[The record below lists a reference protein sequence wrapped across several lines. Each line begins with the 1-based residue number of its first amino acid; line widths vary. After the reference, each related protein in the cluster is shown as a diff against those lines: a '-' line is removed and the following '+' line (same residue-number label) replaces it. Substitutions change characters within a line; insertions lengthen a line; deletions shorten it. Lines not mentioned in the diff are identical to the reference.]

1 MVPPNLLK
9 VKADADKNKAR
20 LGSLACF
27 GHDFEWGTG
36 AERPR
41 VPLEDTVVLEI
52 HVPTF
57 TAGLASPLVD
67 LHR

>member
-1 MVPPNLLK
+1 VVPPNLLK
-9 VKADADKNKAR
+9 VKADADKNRAR

-27 GHDFEWGTG
+27 SHDFEWGAG
-36 AERPR
+36 ADRPS

-57 TAGLASPLVD
+57 TAGLASPAA
-67 LHR
+67 